1 MPVGKAIRTRD
12 DLQLACGIM
21 PTVLVVHGRKP
32 KRKVRAV
39 VLVYVLSILKAALA
53 TVT

>member
-1 MPVGKAIRTRD
+1 MPFGKAIRTRD

-21 PTVLVVHGRKP
+21 PTVLVVHGGKP
-32 KRKVRAV
+32 KRKVIAI
-39 VLVYVLSILKAALA
+39 VLVYVLSILKAALT